1 MLLPHAAHAKP
12 SSERKV
18 SAACRLTEG
27 ECVQSKNLHS
37 LMLRALPHPFRGS
50 SLPEGA
56 LARHRAFARDA
67 EDVVPYKVY
76 CNFISLIPSMMG
88 AIARTE

>member
-1 MLLPHAAHAKP
+1 MQNK
-12 SSERKV
+12 
-18 SAACRLTEG
+18 T
-27 ECVQSKNLHS
+27 LHS
-37 LMLRALPHPFRGS
+37 LMLRALPHPLRGS

-76 CNFISLIPSMMG
+76 CIFISLMPSMMG

>member
-1 MLLPHAAHAKP
+1 
-12 SSERKV
+12 
-18 SAACRLTEG
+18 
-27 ECVQSKNLHS
+27 
-37 LMLRALPHPFRGS
+37 MLRALPHPFRGS

-56 LARHRAFARDA
+56 LARHRVFARDA